1 METETGVT
9 QAQLRN
15 AGSQQRLQEAQK
27 RFPSRVSERCKVLPE
42 SWFWASDADLS
53 LLASRTET
61 IQPCCFK
68 PPGLW

>member
-53 LLASRTET
+53 LLASRT
-61 IQPCCFK
+61 
-68 PPGLW
+68 